1 MDEETLLA
9 NFPTRTESQ
18 IQDYRS
24 FIFQPERVSL
34 NSRIDRNLNGN
45 TISGGQEDSLFLQE
59 NYYQFSNT
67 LRKPVLHAKSFE
79 LLRATI
85 PAATTSIPESE
96 SMFFYYKIGNLGVG
110 TNYAPNTAQLTAS
123 NIFFVRLLGVNYYPP
138 EFEPPQLYGYNT
150 SFPDYQALVT
160 TLNKACI
167 TDPID
172 QFGGHASYYLT
183 NDVTFALDPDLN
195 LIYFKGNQ
203 EVTGT
208 PSRPNYYYV
217 PCGSQDPNIP
227 IFLANLNTYL
237 RTSTSLNQVVIN
249 GTLNSR
255 LGFTWNGLPTTS
267 GTAKNNAFFARM
279 VPNPTVWIDDGLILD
294 TYHFPAFA
302 NLVYTQNVFLY
313 CDLVGGST
321 QDTGD
326 DDNLLAVIP
335 MSCSQ
340 LGVNMFSSYMGC
352 PLTKIADSFYQ
363 VRIVMKTDTNE
374 NYYLPNS
381 APVNLELA
389 LKY

>member
-24 FIFQPERVSL
+24 FIFQPERISL
-34 NSRIDRNLNGN
+34 NSRIDRNLNAN
-45 TISGGQEDSLFLQE
+45 TVDGQEDSFFQQE
-59 NYYQFSNT
+59 NYFQFSNT

-85 PAATTSIPESE
+85 PAATTSIPETE
-96 SMFFYYKIGNLGVG
+96 SMFFYYKIPALGVG
-110 TNYAPNTAQLTAS
+110 SNYAPDLTQLTAA
-123 NIFFVRLLGVNYYPP
+123 NIYFVRLLGLNYYPP
-138 EFEPPQLYGYNT
+138 TTNPPQNYGYNT
-150 SFPDYQALVT
+150 SFADYQALVT
-160 TLNKACI
+160 ALNKACA
-167 TDPID
+167 TDPITLSTG
-172 QFGGHASYYLT
+172 FGAYYKA
-183 NDVTFALDPDLN
+183 NEISFALDQELN
-195 LIYFKGNQ
+195 IIYFSGTN
-203 EVTGT
+203 EVTS
-208 PSRPNYYYV
+208 SRPANYYL
-217 PCGSQDPNIP
+217 PCGSQDPNIA
-227 IFLANLNTYL
+227 IFLTSLNTFL

-255 LGFTWNGLPTTS
+255 LGYTWNGLPTTT
-267 GTAKNNAFFARM
+267 GTAKTNAYQYRM
-279 VPNPTVWIDDGLILD
+279 VPNPVLWASNGSLD
-294 TYHFPAFA
+294 TTLYFNAFA

-335 MSCSQ
+335 MNCSQ